1 MHIGGAL
8 YKIILNFM
16 PRSASS
22 FFFDTLRESYGHN
35 QRDFHKP
42 RYAGE
47 WSHKDTWIVLA
58 HDPILFHAIFDD
70 SISMIT
76 TMRDPFDAVASQ
88 ILKTSYGYGNATIAG
103 RPEIVEG
110 NMEFFKTQKEEYIRE
125 SMYQESMMWLGYSYG
140 LRKAIDKVIPF
151 TFEQTTS
158 MVADILPHIHRLVG
172 VSDDVKVLSKKDIE
186 DRVKHLTEHF
196 SDDINFT
203 SGAANGLPTDKPE
216 EYYLI
221 KEMVRNS
228 EWASQ
233 MAEEYELNLKLIKDR
248 QLSLGIDLNLN

>member
-1 MHIGGAL
+1 M

-35 QRDFHKP
+35 QKDFHKP

-58 HDPILFHAIFDD
+58 HDPLLFHGVFDD
-70 SISMIT
+70 TISMIT
-76 TMRDPFDAVASQ
+76 TLRDPIDAVTSQ

-103 RPEIVEG
+103 RPEIVDG

-125 SMYQESMMWLGYSYG
+125 SMYQESMMWLGYCFG
-140 LRKAIDKVIPF
+140 LRKAIDRIIPF

-158 MVADILPHIHRLVG
+158 MVEEILPHIHRLVG
-172 VSDDVKVLSKKDIE
+172 VSDDVRVLTNE
-186 DRVKHLTEHF
+186 EVRDRVRHMTNHYKDDVNF
-196 SDDINFT
+196 S
-203 SGAANGLPTDKPE
+203 SGAANGLPTEKPA
-216 EYYLI
+216 EYQII
-221 KEMVRNS
+221 KNLVLQS
-228 EWASQ
+228 EWAEK
-233 MAEEYELNLKLIKDR
+233 MMNEYRECLALIKQR
-248 QLSLGIDLNLN
+248 QLTLGIDLDLGS

>member
-1 MHIGGAL
+1 
-8 YKIILNFM
+8 
-16 PRSASS
+16 
-22 FFFDTLRESYGHN
+22 
-35 QRDFHKP
+35 
-42 RYAGE
+42 
-47 WSHKDTWIVLA
+47 
-58 HDPILFHAIFDD
+58 
-70 SISMIT
+70 MIT

-172 VSDDVKVLSKKDIE
+172 VSEDVKVLSKQDIE

-203 SGAANGLPTDKPE
+203 SGAANGLPIDKPE

-221 KEMVRNS
+221 KEMIRNS

-233 MAEEYELNLKLIKDR
+233 MAEEYELNLKLIRER
-248 QLSLGIDLNLN
+248 QLKLGIDLSLN